1 MDLVMAGGRPPEL
14 TQDVVNRILS
24 IVTPGMYAAQLAR
37 LARISL
43 RTLDNWLL
51 RGKKE
56 LDEGI
61 QSIYVQFLLDFEE
74 KKGKKI
80 DELLERMERV
90 DNFQSNAW
98 LLERLDNENLSDNRA
113 DVKKLVDIVKE
124 MTGES
129 SHG

>member
-1 MDLVMAGGRPPEL
+1 MAGGRPPEL